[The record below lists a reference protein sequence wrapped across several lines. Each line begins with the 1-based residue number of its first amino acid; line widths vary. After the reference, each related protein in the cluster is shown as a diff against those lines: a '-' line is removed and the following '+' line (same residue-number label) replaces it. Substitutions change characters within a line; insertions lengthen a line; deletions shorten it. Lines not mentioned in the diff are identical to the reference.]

1 MRRIVRRVLATASA
15 VVILLVAAVLYGAYV
30 YRPAEAR
37 DYRPPAEWTAASR
50 YVDTPLA
57 QFHYVQQ
64 GSGPP
69 VVLLSP
75 GAAWTFAWKDQV
87 PVLARDHTVYVV
99 DLPGQGFTR
108 LTDRKFRWDLQGM
121 TAAID
126 SFLDAVGVHQA
137 ALAGAS
143 WSGGW
148 ALAYAQRHPDR
159 VTKLALLDSSG
170 LAVRDPWSWEI
181 LKYPVIGEFLT
192 NAFAGR
198 RSAAQSSAERVIV
211 HPQRITD
218 DLVDAYW
225 APNTFGDN
233 LEANYRL
240 ERGLDW
246 RETERAMPATRQP
259 TLVIWGDRDTTL
271 PAWQAQR
278 FGQLLPD
285 ARVRVLSGCGHAVM
299 LDCPQPVSTLLEG
312 FLG

>member
-1 MRRIVRRVLATASA
+1 MRRTLRRVLATASA
-15 VVILLVAAVLYGAYV
+15 VVVLLVTGVLYGAYV

-57 QFHYVQQ
+57 RFHYVRQ
-64 GSGPP
+64 GSGSP

-75 GAAWTFAWKDQV
+75 GAAWTFAWKDQI
-87 PVLARDHTVYVV
+87 PALARGHTVYVL

-108 LTDRKFRWDLQGM
+108 LTDPGFRWDLQGM

-126 SFLDAVGVHQA
+126 SFLDAVGVRQA
-137 ALAGAS
+137 ALVGSS

-170 LAVRDPWSWEI
+170 LAVRDSWTWEI

-192 NAFAGR
+192 NTVAGS
-198 RSAAQSSAERVIV
+198 RSAARSAAERVLA
-211 HPQRITD
+211 HPERVTD
-218 DLVDAYW
+218 DLVDAFW

-259 TLVIWGDRDTTL
+259 TLVIWGERDTTL
-271 PAWQAQR
+271 PAWQAHR
-278 FGQLLPD
+278 FGELLPD

-299 LDCPQPVSTLLEG
+299 LDCPQPVNTLLEE